1 MGDVHGHG
9 AQELVVLRAPREHG
23 LERFEVHVAAQELQR
38 ALPEPAHALLADLGI
53 QEIGHAQAHAPRLVG
68 IRGPDPAPGRA
79 DAGALRSGFGEPLD
93 RAVVGQDQ
101 MGREGHEE
109 AAVHANPLLDQLFP
123 LLAER
128 VAIHDDAISNVAE
141 SVRAK
146 DAGRDEMEDE
156 GLIPHDDGVPGVRAA
171 LVAGHHVGFLAQEID
186 DLPFSLVTPLGA
198 YHDAAGH
205 RHHLQTKRPRASAL
219 AADGRR

>member
-1 MGDVHGHG
+1 VSPFTRTACRMATTSNQPQRRGRP
-9 AQELVVLRAPREHG
+9 VVTPYSFPSSRSRSARSPSSSEGNGPFPTR
-23 LERFEVHVAAQELQR
+23 VAYAF
-38 ALPEPAHALLADLGI
+38 ATPI
-53 QEIGHAQAHAPRLVG
+53 TSVILVG
-68 IRGPDPAPGRA
+68 PIPTPVQAPPAPGRA

-101 MGREGHEE
+101 VGREGHEE

-123 LLAER
+123 LLTER

-171 LVAGHHVGFLAQEID
+171 LVACHHVGFLAQEID
-186 DLPFSLVTPLGA
+186 DVLFSLVTPLGA
-198 YHDAAGH
+198 YHDA
-205 RHHLQTKRPRASAL
+205 
-219 AADGRR
+219 